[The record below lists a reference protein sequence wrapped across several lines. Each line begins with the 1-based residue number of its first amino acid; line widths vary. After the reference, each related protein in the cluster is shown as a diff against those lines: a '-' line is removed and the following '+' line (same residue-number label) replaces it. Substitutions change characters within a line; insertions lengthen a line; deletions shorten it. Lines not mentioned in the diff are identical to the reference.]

1 MADRPG
7 NRPKRPAAAPSRR
20 PTTAEPAEFHPAQDS
35 GGLSLDQL
43 GAAFAQMLEHGH
55 DPYTGKADP
64 SDAVVYRSAAEAE
77 LEPALDP
84 EQAAGVGDGLCQVTP
99 LSIVEA
105 MLFVGS
111 PTNEPL
117 TAQRIASLMRGVR
130 PGEIDELVRELN
142 ESYTANRCPYEIVG
156 TGAGYRLAL
165 RGEFDAL
172 RTRVLHRGRQARLSE
187 SATEVLAV
195 VAYNEPLTADE
206 VDKLRGRPS
215 GTLLRQLLRR
225 QLLILERP
233 DDETQNS
240 AVANRPRTAPR
251 YRTTP
256 RFLELVGI
264 ESLADLP
271 KAQEID
277 KR

>member
-1 MADRPG
+1 MA
-7 NRPKRPAAAPSRR
+7 NRPVNRQKRPATAVSRHETLAAPSEFR
-20 PTTAEPAEFHPAQDS
+20 PAEDA
-35 GGLSLDQL
+35 GGLSLDEL

-55 DPYTGKADP
+55 DPYTGKSDP
-64 SDAVVYRSAAEAE
+64 SDALVYRSAAEAE

-130 PGEIDELVRELN
+130 PVEIEELVRELN
-142 ESYTANRCPYEIVG
+142 QGYAANRCPYEIVG
-156 TGAGYRLAL
+156 TGAGYRLTL
-165 RGEFDAL
+165 RSDFDSL
-172 RTRVLHRGRQARLSE
+172 RTRVMHRGRQVRLSE
-187 SATEVLAV
+187 SAIEVLAV

-215 GTLLRQLLRR
+215 GALLRQLLRR
-225 QLLILERP
+225 QLLMLERA
-233 DDETQNS
+233 DDE
-240 AVANRPRTAPR
+240 AAAAGVAGRPRPAPR

-271 KAQEID
+271 RAQEIE